1 MKYGLLQWGAVRGEI
16 LQGYLDFLLENL
28 DKWWNCLPRKEL
40 QKAEQEGR
48 RAGVGV
54 KKRKMHEIQF

>member
-1 MKYGLLQWGAVRGEI
+1 M
-16 LQGYLDFLLENL
+16 QGYLDFLLENL
-28 DKWWNCLPRKEL
+28 DEWWNRLPRKEL

-54 KKRKMHEIQF
+54 KKRKMHEIHF